1 MEIENLASPDDGIDG
16 GMHITR
22 RRRVAVIAI
31 HGVADQKLGDTCQTL
46 AELLIAQTPNGFVYE
61 PGVRQDEILQV
72 KALEPVQPTGTTPD
86 GLRKQLRQSTGSDFL
101 REGGTAAGKQRSL
114 AQGVPL
120 SKGAAFTDYM
130 LAKAKRED
138 TPVDTYTAPS
148 IAMTRQKGT
157 AADQVDIHEMYWA
170 DLSRLSGLVPR
181 ILTELFTLLFRLSAL
196 GRDTVQF
203 QAAAE
208 AYKHDRVWRVLAWLQ
223 MLLDMGYSRVLALL
237 FLQLVMIAL
246 ILVPFGLL
254 LADANPL
261 HQAASVIGG
270 MAAGLWHFY
279 RSRNAVI
286 ALASGAIVGVCL
298 WIAPPS
304 GSMAWYGSH
313 Y

>member
-1 MEIENLASPDDGIDG
+1 M
-16 GMHITR
+16 
-22 RRRVAVIAI
+22 
-31 HGVADQKLGDTCQTL
+31 
-46 AELLIAQTPNGFVYE
+46 
-61 PGVRQDEILQV
+61 

-86 GLRKQLRQSTGSDFL
+86 GLRKQLRQSTRSDFL

-114 AQGVPL
+114 AQGAPL

-138 TPVDTYTAPS
+138 TPVDTYTAPR

-270 MAAGLWHFY
+270 MAAGLWYFY
-279 RSRNAVI
+279 RSRDAVI
-286 ALASGAIVGVCL
+286 ALAGGAIVGVCL
-298 WIAPPS
+298 W
-304 GSMAWYGSH
+304 
-313 Y
+313 